1 MFQRNEYSYVRV
13 ARRARKYLKE
23 VRAYIDGANRPRIS
37 YVLEG
42 ADLAADCAWNDGDHE
57 VEQMIMEAAGQ
68 SDPLT
73 AARQVA
79 ALSGSTMKRFW

>member
-42 ADLAADCAWNDGDHE
+42 ADLAAVRAWNDGDRE
-57 VEQMIMEAAGQ
+57 VEKMIMEAASQ

-73 AARQVA
+73 AARKVA
-79 ALSGSTMKRFW
+79 ALSGSTAKRFW